1 MSKYDLDKIVEMLLK
16 STSKQLQAFRGIL
29 FAVYRDTGI
38 KEFDEK
44 DIEAMKQLLEKVGKK
59 CDGENSWDKIQML
72 QIDWLK
78 SNLND
83 FIRGL
88 AYNNYYIL

>member
-1 MSKYDLDKIVEMLLK
+1 MLLK

-78 SNLND
+78 SNLD
-83 FIRGL
+83 EFVQKML
-88 AYNNYYIL
+88 